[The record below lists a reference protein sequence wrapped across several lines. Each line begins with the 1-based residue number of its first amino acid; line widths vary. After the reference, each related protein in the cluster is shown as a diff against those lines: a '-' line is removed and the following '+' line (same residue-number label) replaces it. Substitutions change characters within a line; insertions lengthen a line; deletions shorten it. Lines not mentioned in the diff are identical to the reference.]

1 MKLLIVA
8 QYGSSTDAHLKIF
21 QEFSKNNFIKE
32 VLVLV
37 PKFIKI
43 DKVYNPKGFVKAQ
56 KIEFENKKGKIIPV
70 SFIKGGINFFSVF
83 YNILKFKPDVIFVLN
98 EAFSKDVFW
107 TSWANIFAKIFC
119 FWCKKPKIYFYGF
132 ENINKYYTEYT
143 LLQKII
149 AQFIKRT
156 VHYGIVC
163 TDEALKILNEVN
175 WYPKTKKIFWGVP
188 LEIYQKDISQQEILN
203 LKQKLNIS
211 ENQKVIGY
219 VGRFVKEKGIKDLVQ
234 AFLKL
239 DLEAI
244 LIFIGDGQLRN
255 YLEETSKNHKN
266 IIVLPMQKSEDLAYY
281 YKLMDVLV
289 LPSKTTK
296 SWKEQ
301 FGRVLIEAMACG
313 TKLIGSNSGAIP
325 EVIDDY
331 GTIFKEGDIDDLKNS
346 IIKELNTKRD
356 KNKLLQ
362 RAKLASVENF
372 VKEGLE
378 FFRENENL

>member
-1 MKLLIVA
+1 MKLLIIA
-8 QYGSSTDAHLKIF
+8 QYGLPTDAFFKNFHR
-21 QEFSKNNFIKE
+21 FSKNNFVKE
-32 VLVLV
+32 ILVLV
-37 PKFIKI
+37 PKFIKV

-56 KIEFENKKGKIIPV
+56 KIEFEDKKGKIIPV

-98 EAFSKDVFW
+98 EAFSKDIFW
-107 TSWANIFAKIFC
+107 TSLANIFVKIIY
-119 FWCKKPKIYFYGF
+119 FWRKKSKIYFYGF

-149 AQFIKRT
+149 TQFIKKT
-156 VHYGIVC
+156 VDYGIVC
-163 TDEALKILNEVN
+163 TSEAFKILNEVN

-211 ENQKVIGY
+211 ESQKVIGY
-219 VGRFVKEKGIKDLVQ
+219 VGRFIEEKGIKDLVR

-239 DLEAI
+239 DLEAV
-244 LIFIGDGQLRN
+244 LIFIGDGPLRN
-255 YLEETSKNHKN
+255 YLEEISKNHKN
-266 IIVLPMQKSEDLAYY
+266 IIVLPAQKSEDLAYY

-301 FGRVLIEAMACG
+301 YGRVLIEAMACG

-325 EVIDDY
+325 EVIDDC
-331 GTIFKEGDIDDLKNS
+331 GTIFKEGDTDDLKNS
-346 IIKELNTKRD
+346 LIKELNIKRD

-362 RAKLASVENF
+362 RAKLGSVENF
-372 VKEGLE
+372 VKESLE
-378 FFRENENL
+378 FFKENQNL

>member
-1 MKLLIVA
+1 MKFLIIF
-8 QYGSSTDAHLKIF
+8 QYGLITDASLKSF
-21 QEFSKNNFIKE
+21 QEFSKSNFVKQI
-32 VLVLV
+32 LVLV
-37 PKFIKI
+37 PKFIKFH
-43 DKVYNPKGFVKAQ
+43 KVYNQKGFAKGR

-107 TSWANIFAKIFC
+107 TSLANIFAKIFC

-188 LEIYQKDISQQEILN
+188 LEIYQKDISQQEISN

-346 IIKELNTKRD
+346 IIKELNTKRN

-362 RAKLASVENF
+362 MAKLASVENF
-372 VKEGLE
+372 VKENLE

>member
-1 MKLLIVA
+1 MKLLIIS
-8 QYGSSTDAHLKIF
+8 QYGLVTEAHLKIF

-37 PKFIKI
+37 PKFLKV
-43 DKVYNPKGFVKAQ
+43 DKVYNSRGFVKAR
-56 KIEFENKKGKIIPV
+56 KIELENKKGKIIPV
-70 SFIKGGINFFSVF
+70 PFIKGGINFFYIF
-83 YNILKFKPDVIFVLN
+83 YYLVKFKPDVIFVLN

-107 TSWANIFAKIFC
+107 ASLANIFAKIFC
-119 FWCKKPKIYFYGF
+119 FWRKKPKIYFYGF
-132 ENINKYYTEYT
+132 ENINKYYTEYN
-143 LLQKII
+143 LIQKIV
-149 AQFIKRT
+149 AQFIKKT
-156 VHYGIVC
+156 INYGIVC
-163 TDEALKILNEVN
+163 NDEALKILNEVN

-219 VGRFVKEKGIKDLVQ
+219 VGRFVEEKGIKDLVQ

-281 YKLMDVLV
+281 YKLMDILV

-346 IIKELNTKRD
+346 IIKELNTKRN

-362 RAKLASVENF
+362 MAKLASVENF
-372 VKEGLE
+372 VKENLE

>member
-8 QYGSSTDAHLKIF
+8 QYGLSTDAHLKIF
-21 QEFSKNNFIKE
+21 QEFAKNNLIKE

-107 TSWANIFAKIFC
+107 TSLANIFAKIFC
-119 FWCKKPKIYFYGF
+119 FWRKKPKIYFYGF
-132 ENINKYYTEYT
+132 ENINKYYTEYN
-143 LLQKII
+143 LIQKIV
-149 AQFIKRT
+149 AQFIKKT
-156 VHYGIVC
+156 INYGIVC
-163 TDEALKILNEVN
+163 NDEALKILNEVN
-175 WYPKTKKIFWGVP
+175 WYPRTKKIFWGVP
-188 LEIYQKDISQQEILN
+188 LEVYQKNISQQEILD
-203 LKQKLNIS
+203 LKQKLKIS
-211 ENQKVIGY
+211 LNSKIIGY
-219 VGRFVKEKGIKDLVQ
+219 VGRFVEEKGIKDLIE

-239 DLEAI
+239 DLDAV
-244 LIFIGDGQLRN
+244 LIFIGDGQLRSW
-255 YLEETSKNHKN
+255 LEETSKNHPN
-266 IIVLPMQKSEDLAYY
+266 IIVLPPQKSEDLAYF
-281 YKLMDVLV
+281 YKIIDVLV

-301 FGRVLIEAMACG
+301 FGRVLIEAMASG
-313 TKLIGSNSGAIP
+313 VKVVGSNSGAIP
-325 EVIDDY
+325 EVIN
-331 GTIFKEGDIDDLKNS
+331 GCGAIFKEGDVDDLKNA
-346 IIKELNTKRD
+346 IIKELDINRD
-356 KNKLLQ
+356 RNKLQ
-362 RAKLASVENF
+362 ERAKLASVENF
-372 VKEGLE
+372 VNECLE